1 MAVIAAVGAG
11 CATAPVSNG
20 PQPLPGSSGEPQAF
34 VQPVPPP
41 PPGHLW
47 SPAEVVLGFVHASA
61 SFALD
66 PGAARAYLA
75 SGTAWRPTGSSVT
88 VVGPGFTTVPR
99 FVGKHGQGVQQ
110 AWVTLRGERIA
121 ELSGT
126 GQYSYQPS
134 ATAAQFTF
142 ELVSQGG
149 RWLISSL
156 PAGTQLLLTQSDF
169 QQVFE
174 PRNLYF
180 FSQQLPDYLIP
191 DPVYV
196 PVQGTN
202 GSLSTY
208 LAGGLVQGLIAGGGS
223 WQSDVTTTAFPAKT
237 RLLGPVVISNQTAL
251 VNLGGAAARATLEKR
266 EEMYAQLWQTLTS
279 SVYSPPVATN
289 VQLAINGQIQNLP
302 RLDDDVPGVAGL
314 AGSGQ
319 PLYFAADGAVR
330 ELSPA
335 NHLGTL
341 LPLGSRSAVTAMAAT
356 TSAGGERFVAAAIP
370 RGNGCAVDV
379 ATATGLTGRYP
390 ISATGGPC
398 VSLSWDS
405 GGLLW
410 IVSRTG
416 IWKLQLGATPVQVSE
431 PSLPPGAR
439 ILGLQMAPDGIRA
452 ALLVQIGMHRELYIA
467 ALKSSTGGDSF
478 GSTVPVGTGLPIPGP
493 SAFSWSGPYYLLAI
507 DGTTLYQVPL
517 IGPSAPQSSALPGD
531 VVSLSAAGSDSVT
544 PTELAVGTG
553 SGRIFKST
561 YPFIG
566 WALAPEPGSSPV
578 LPG

>member
-1 MAVIAAVGAG
+1 VG
-11 CATAPVSNG
+11 
-20 PQPLPGSSGEPQAF
+20 Q
-34 VQPVPPP
+34 
-41 PPGHLW
+41 
-47 SPAEVVLGFVHASA
+47 
-61 SFALD
+61 D
-66 PGAARAYLA
+66 I
-75 SGTAWRPTGSSVT
+75 
-88 VVGPGFTTVPR
+88 TTVLR
-99 FVGKHGQGVQQ
+99 SLGKHGQGVQLDS
-110 AWVTLRGERIA
+110 VTLRGQRIA
-121 ELSGT
+121 ELSRT

-142 ELVSQGG
+142 QLVSQGG

-223 WQSDVTTTAFPAKT
+223 WQSDVTTTAFPADT

-251 VNLGGAAARATLEKR
+251 VNLGGGAARAILGER

-302 RLDDDVPGVAGL
+302 RLDDDVPGVAGA
-314 AGSGQ
+314 AGGGQ
-319 PLYFAADGAVR
+319 PLYFAANGAVR

-335 NHLGTL
+335 NHVRTL
-341 LPLGSRSAVTAMAAT
+341 LSVGSRSAVTAMAAT
-356 TSAGGERFVAAAIP
+356 TNGGDGAEGFVAAAIP
-370 RGNGCAVDV
+370 DGNGCAVDV
-379 ATATGLTGRYP
+379 ALPTGLSGRYP

-398 VSLSWDS
+398 ISLSWDG

-416 IWKLQLGATPVQVSE
+416 IWKLQLGAKPVQVTE

-439 ILGLQMAPDGIRA
+439 ILGLQMAPDAIRA
-452 ALLVQIGMHRELYIA
+452 ALLVQVGTHRELYIA

-478 GSTVPVGTGLPIPGP
+478 GSIVPVGTDLPTPGP
-493 SAFSWSGPYYLLAI
+493 STFSWSGPYYLLAV

-517 IGPSAPQSSALPGD
+517 IGPSAQQSSALPGD
-531 VVSLSAAGSDSVT
+531 VVSLSAAGSDSET

-566 WALAPEPGSSPV
+566 WTLAPEPGSSPV